1 MQGQG
6 IPPGAISADH
16 FALGRAAREIRAR
29 RGMTQEYAAFVC
41 GMHRNQIGAIER
53 GEQNPTFWTLLNV
66 TSGLRVPL
74 SELVMLYERNLGE
87 QPVLINPS
95 CPVGSLEAGGPT
107 AAG

>member
-16 FALGRAAREIRAR
+16 FALGRAARELRAR
-29 RGMTQEYAAFVC
+29 RSMSQEYLGLVS

-53 GEQNPTFWTLLNV
+53 GEQNPTFWTLLNL

-74 SELVMLYERNLGE
+74 SELVLVYERNVGE
-87 QPVLINPS
+87 MSVRGATPDRGAQVP
-95 CPVGSLEAGGPT
+95 G
-107 AAG
+107 